1 MSQTTSE
8 DPRIAR
14 TRERVLR
21 SATDLLVE
29 GGPWA
34 VTVDA
39 VVTRSG
45 VAKSTIYRHWESRD
59 ELLVEILASCAP
71 EIGTPAPELS
81 AVEALREVVR
91 SVAAVLRDP
100 DRGRAVPM
108 LLMLKSQLKG
118 AADLEAELENNQ
130 IELIDD
136 LLARGVREEVLRD
149 GLDPHLVAAL
159 LFGPMLF
166 ADLTDM
172 VPLTDEFADA
182 LVDSFVA
189 GHRVTK

>member
-14 TRERVLR
+14 TRERVIR

-136 LLARGVREEVLRD
+136 LLARGVREGVLRD

-166 ADLTDM
+166 AHLTDM

>member
-136 LLARGVREEVLRD
+136 LLAPWR
-149 GLDPHLVAAL
+149 
-159 LFGPMLF
+159 
-166 ADLTDM
+166 T
-172 VPLTDEFADA
+172 
-182 LVDSFVA
+182 
-189 GHRVTK
+189 

>member
-1 MSQTTSE
+1 MSQATSE
-8 DPRIAR
+8 NPRIAR
-14 TRERVLR
+14 TRERVIR
-21 SATDLLVE
+21 NATDLLVE

-39 VVTRSG
+39 VVARSG

-59 ELLVEILASCAP
+59 ELLVDILASCAP
-71 EIGTPAPELS
+71 EIGSPAPELG
-81 AVEALREVVR
+81 AADALREVVR

-118 AADLEAELENNQ
+118 AADLEEELETNQ
-130 IELIDD
+130 LALIED
-136 LLARGVREEVLRD
+136 LLARGVREGVLRD
-149 GLDPHLVAAL
+149 GIDPHLVAAL

-166 ADLTDM
+166 AHLTDM

-182 LVDSFVA
+182 LVDAFIA
-189 GHRVTK
+189 GHRVEQ

>member
-1 MSQTTSE
+1 MSQATSE
-8 DPRIAR
+8 NPRIAR
-14 TRERVLR
+14 TRERVIR

-39 VVTRSG
+39 VVARSG

-71 EIGTPAPELS
+71 EIGPPPPALS
-81 AVEALREVVR
+81 AADALREVVR

-118 AADLEAELENNQ
+118 AADLEEELETNQ
-130 IELIDD
+130 LALIDD
-136 LLARGVREEVLRD
+136 LLARGVREGVLRD
-149 GLDPHLVAAL
+149 GIDPHLVAAL

-166 ADLTDM
+166 AHLTDM

-182 LVDSFVA
+182 LVEAFIA
-189 GHRVTK
+189 GHTVEQ

>member
-1 MSQTTSE
+1 MSQATSE
-8 DPRIAR
+8 NPRIAR
-14 TRERVLR
+14 TRERVIR

-39 VVTRSG
+39 VVARSG

-71 EIGTPAPELS
+71 EIGSPAPELG
-81 AVEALREVVR
+81 AADALREVVR
-91 SVAAVLRDP
+91 TVAAVLRDP

-118 AADLEAELENNQ
+118 AADLEEELETNQ
-130 IELIDD
+130 LALIED
-136 LLARGVREEVLRD
+136 LLARGVREGVLRD
-149 GLDPHLVAAL
+149 GIDPHLVAAL

-166 ADLTDM
+166 AHLTDM

-182 LVDSFVA
+182 LVDAFIA
-189 GHRVTK
+189 GHRVEQ

>member
-1 MSQTTSE
+1 MSQATSE
-8 DPRIAR
+8 NPRIAR
-14 TRERVLR
+14 TRERVIR

-39 VVTRSG
+39 VVARSG

-71 EIGTPAPELS
+71 EIGSPAPELG
-81 AVEALREVVR
+81 AADALREVVR

-118 AADLEAELENNQ
+118 AADLEEKLETNQ
-130 IELIDD
+130 LALIED
-136 LLARGVREEVLRD
+136 LLARGVREGVLRD
-149 GLDPHLVAAL
+149 GIDPHLVAAL

-166 ADLTDM
+166 AHLTDM

-182 LVDSFVA
+182 LVDAFIA
-189 GHRVTK
+189 GHRVEQ

>member
-1 MSQTTSE
+1 MSQATSE
-8 DPRIAR
+8 NPRIAR
-14 TRERVLR
+14 TRERVIR

-39 VVTRSG
+39 VVARSG

-71 EIGTPAPELS
+71 EIGSPAPELG
-81 AVEALREVVR
+81 AADALREVVR

-118 AADLEAELENNQ
+118 AADLEEELETNQ
-130 IELIDD
+130 LALIED
-136 LLARGVREEVLRD
+136 LLARGVREGVLRD
-149 GLDPHLVAAL
+149 GIDPHLVAAL

-166 ADLTDM
+166 AHLTDM

-182 LVDSFVA
+182 LVDAFIA
-189 GHRVTK
+189 GHRVEQ

>member
-1 MSQTTSE
+1 MSQATSE
-8 DPRIAR
+8 NPRIAR
-14 TRERVLR
+14 TRERVIR

-39 VVTRSG
+39 VVARSG

-71 EIGTPAPELS
+71 EIGSPAPELG
-81 AVEALREVVR
+81 AADALREVVR
-91 SVAAVLRDP
+91 TVAAVLRDP

-118 AADLEAELENNQ
+118 AADLEEELETNQ
-130 IELIDD
+130 LALIDD
-136 LLARGVREEVLRD
+136 LLARGVREGVLRD
-149 GLDPHLVAAL
+149 GIDPHLVAAL

-166 ADLTDM
+166 AHLTDM

-182 LVDSFVA
+182 LVDAFIA
-189 GHRVTK
+189 GHRVEQ